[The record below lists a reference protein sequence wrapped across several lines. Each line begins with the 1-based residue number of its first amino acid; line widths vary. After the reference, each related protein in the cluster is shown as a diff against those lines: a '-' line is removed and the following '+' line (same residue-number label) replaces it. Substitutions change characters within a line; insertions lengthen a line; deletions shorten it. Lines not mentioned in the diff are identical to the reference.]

1 MEGKTVFIGR
11 FQPLH
16 QGHKQVI
23 EDHKDSEE
31 NFAVVIGSA
40 DKKRE
45 EENPLSSDEREEIL
59 KACFPEL
66 KVLHLEDEGKGDEG
80 NMRWIENLKGL
91 GAKKVIS
98 QNDLVKKLVSE
109 DEELELVEQDLY
121 DPEIYSGT
129 EVRRRIR
136 SGEEWRYLVPGCCE
150 EKIADLVEEIRDSGI
165 DYDFK
170 PGWKRENAYHD
181 TFEK

>member
-1 MEGKTVFIGR
+1 MEGKTVFVGR

-16 QGHKQVI
+16 RGHKQVI
-23 EDHKDSEE
+23 EDYVDSDE

-45 EENPLSSDEREEIL
+45 EKNPLSAEEREEII
-59 KACFPEL
+59 KECFPGLE
-66 KVLHLEDEGKGDEG
+66 VLHLEDEGQDEEG
-80 NMRWIENLKGL
+80 NRRWLENLKGL
-91 GAKKVIS
+91 GAERVIS
-98 QNDLVKKLVSE
+98 RNDLVGELASE
-109 DEELELVEQDLY
+109 DEDLMHMEQDLY

-136 SGEEWRYLVPGCCE
+136 SGEEWRYLVPSCSE
-150 EKIADLVEEIRDSGI
+150 EVLEEFLEEIRDSGI
-165 DYDFK
+165 NYDFK

>member
-1 MEGKTVFIGR
+1 MEVKTVFVGR
-11 FQPLH
+11 FQPMH
-16 QGHKQVI
+16 QGHKKVI
-23 EDHKDSEE
+23 EDHIDSED

-40 DKKRE
+40 DKKRGE
-45 EENPLSSDEREEIL
+45 KNPLSADEREEIL
-59 KACFPEL
+59 KACFPGLE
-66 KVLHLEDEGKGDEG
+66 VLHLEDEGQNDEG
-80 NMRWIENLKGL
+80 NKKWIENLKGL
-91 GAKKVIS
+91 GAEKVIS
-98 QNDLVKKLVSE
+98 RNDLVKDLVTE
-109 DEELELVEQDLY
+109 DGDLELIEQEMY

-150 EKIADLVEEIRDSGI
+150 EVIAELVEEIRDSGI
-165 DYDFK
+165 EYDFK

>member
-1 MEGKTVFIGR
+1 MNDKTVFVGR

-23 EDHKDSEE
+23 EDHKDSEDD
-31 NFAVVIGSA
+31 FAVVIGSA

-45 EENPLSSDEREEIL
+45 EKNPLSADEREEIL
-59 KACFPEL
+59 KACFPDLE
-66 KVLHLEDEGKGDEG
+66 VIHLEDEGQDEEG
-80 NMRWIENLKGL
+80 NQKWIENLKEL
-91 GAKKVIS
+91 GAEKVIS
-98 QNDLVKKLVSE
+98 RNDLVKELVSGEE
-109 DEELELVEQDLY
+109 DLELLVQELY
-121 DPEIYSGT
+121 DPDIYSGT

-136 SGEEWRYLVPGCCE
+136 SGEEWRYLVPNCSE
-150 EKIADLVEEIRDSGI
+150 DTLENFLEEIRDSGI
-165 DYDFK
+165 EYDFK